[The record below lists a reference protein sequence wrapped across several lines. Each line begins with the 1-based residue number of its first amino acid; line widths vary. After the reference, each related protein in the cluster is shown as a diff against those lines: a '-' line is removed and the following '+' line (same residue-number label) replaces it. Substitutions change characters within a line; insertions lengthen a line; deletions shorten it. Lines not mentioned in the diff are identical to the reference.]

1 MAIRLKIN
9 KLITDKEL
17 KLCTQSDYNKIQQ
30 IALNFKYNYVN
41 YNCVEYSYYKF
52 IELRTN
58 EIIKN
63 NTKNILDFLDNEI
76 KINIFKSEI
85 LIPNNEKLIT
95 TINNYKI
102 PKERIDNFLDIMQ
115 SIKLIKQIGGS
126 AKIKHDENLYDDIT
140 LLCKHY
146 DISNANL
153 IINKLFLLRHFE
165 NEIFNNIEEKPHLKI
180 KK

>member
-1 MAIRLKIN
+1 MAINLKIS
-9 KLITDKEL
+9 KIITEKDL
-17 KLCTQSDYNKIQQ
+17 KLYKQSDYNKIHQ
-30 IALNFKYNYVN
+30 AVLDFKYKYINYSSN
-41 YNCVEYSYYKF
+41 EHSYYKF

-63 NTKNILDFLDNEI
+63 NTNNILNILDNEI
-76 KINIFKSEI
+76 KVNIFKSEI
-85 LIPNNEKLIT
+85 LIPNSEKFVT
-95 TINNYKI
+95 TLNNYKI

-115 SIKLIKQIGGS
+115 SIKLIKQLGGS
-126 AKIKHDENLYDDIT
+126 AKIKHDENLYDDII

-165 NEIFNNIEEKPHLKI
+165 NEYFNKIEEKSYLKI